1 MSYFFCKLAGLLE
14 EYLGIN
20 PKKEK
25 VMVDSNYNI
34 AYVFDDETNK
44 AVDMDGAEV
53 TDFSTYEKYFL
64 NIDNGMIDAAIIPES
79 FMEYCASLELYY
91 EDLEHILSEDKM
103 NAYENRIC
111 YCADASGNTY
121 AAGIYMDGTVFDPA
135 FFAADK
141 GEKMVQALGRQILVF
156 PKTAKN
162 KTYREK
168 TADVLL
174 NIEE

>member
-1 MSYFFCKLAGLLE
+1 
-14 EYLGIN
+14 
-20 PKKEK
+20 
-25 VMVDSNYNI
+25 
-34 AYVFDDETNK
+34 
-44 AVDMDGAEV
+44 
-53 TDFSTYEKYFL
+53 
-64 NIDNGMIDAAIIPES
+64 
-79 FMEYCASLELYY
+79 
-91 EDLEHILSEDKM
+91 M